1 MPAKFKQTES
11 QLQQQCVKWFRL
23 QPKFRNYNGHDLTGH
38 LFSIPNGGKRSAVT
52 GAIMKREGARAGV
65 ADLFLMKCN
74 LFNNGLF
81 IELKVGK
88 NKQQPSQETFEQ
100 DCRWA
105 GYKYAV
111 CRSLD
116 EFIATITD
124 YLNDKA

>member
-1 MPAKFKQTES
+1 MPIKLKQTES
-11 QLQQQCVKWFRL
+11 NLQQQCVKWFRL
-23 QPKFRNYNGHDLTGH
+23 QPEFRNYDGNDLTGH

-65 ADLFLMKCN
+65 ADLFLMKQTDYYA
-74 LFNNGLF
+74 GLF

-88 NKQQPSQETFEQ
+88 NKQQDTQIEFEI
-100 DCRWA
+100 DCKWA

-124 YLNDKA
+124 YLNDKP

>member
-1 MPAKFKQTES
+1 MPIKLKQTES

-23 QPKFRNYNGHDLTGH
+23 HPKFRNYNGHDLAGH

-52 GAIMKREGARAGV
+52 GAIMKREGALPGV

-74 LFNNGLF
+74 AYYNGLF
-81 IELKVGK
+81 VEMKVGK
-88 NKQQPSQETFEQ
+88 NNQQPSQKDFEQ
-100 DCRWA
+100 NCQWA

-116 EFIATITD
+116 EFIKTITD
-124 YLNDKA
+124 YLNDEN